1 MDQRLFHL
9 RSYATHETD
18 SNELASLDLELD
30 VDGVWQP
37 IEFSSML
44 PPFRAFVCTAL
55 MCQHAYLRMNAT
67 ERSLVLNEAWG
78 ELWLTTDDWF
88 VRDVT
93 AYFKLTLR
101 SGSASADDLAFI
113 ALRMKDCPISRNL
126 TEAGKET
133 TLEVVSL
140 E

>member
-9 RSYATHETD
+9 RSYSAHETD

-30 VDGVWQP
+30 VEGSWQP
-37 IEFSSML
+37 IEFSTMM
-44 PPFRAFVCTAL
+44 PPFRAFACTAL

-67 ERSLVLNEAWG
+67 ERNLVLNEAWG
-78 ELWLTTDDWF
+78 EFWMTTDDWA

-101 SGSASADDLAFI
+101 SGAASAEDLAFV
-113 ALRMKDCPISRNL
+113 AQRLKDCPISRNL
-126 TEAGKET
+126 LEAGKET